1 MDDEV
6 NQPAGFQTT
15 NHTDQGDIPAEQIFN
30 DMLGMDHLSKL
41 GPKDF
46 KAMEVDKEQA
56 AVKALKLIHDEE
68 KTQPE
73 DKGKD
78 KVEIQI

>member
-6 NQPAGFQTT
+6 NQSARLKTT
-15 NHTDQGDIPAEQIFN
+15 NQADQGDSPAKQIFH
-30 DMLGMDHLSKL
+30 DMLGMDHLSDL
-41 GPKDF
+41 DPKDF

-68 KTQPE
+68 QTQPE

-78 KVEIQI
+78 KVDI